1 MLQAGRV
8 YLTGLPAW
16 HCGSQCSA
24 FLATP
29 SLRVMTRRG
38 IIDLR
43 APLADSEFSDEEERT
58 KQDMLPEAPIAGA
71 SVAIREYQQSR
82 DYFVGESLNK

>member
-1 MLQAGRV
+1 VLQAGRV

-58 KQDMLPEAPIAGA
+58 KLDMFPRAPIDW
-71 SVAIREYQQSR
+71 RQCDCR
-82 DYFVGESLNK
+82 